1 MCFDGN
7 LYYYRI
13 FPQFMTTS
21 VIIPTKNEVIGVKE
35 ILTKIDRAWAEEW
48 FLIDGNSTDGTIQE
62 AENLGFEVIQQTGKG
77 LSNAYREG
85 VNHASGE
92 NILFFSPD
100 GNAEPNDIPKLIKKM
115 SDENC
120 DIVQISRFGKK
131 GVSEDDTV
139 ITAFGNRMFTFLV
152 NVFFGGKLTDS
163 LFGFKIIKKDVFIN
177 LNLDGEFLT
186 LEQQM
191 SIKSCKYNLKI
202 AEIDGRE
209 PKRIGGE
216 AKMKPLETGYALS
229 KQIIKEF
236 IKW

>member
-1 MCFDGN
+1 MS
-7 LYYYRI
+7 
-13 FPQFMTTS
+13 TS
-21 VIIPTKNEVIGVKE
+21 VIIPTKNEITGMK
-35 ILTKIDRAWAEEW
+35 KIVPQVNLEWADEW
-48 FLIDGNSTDGTIQE
+48 IVVDGNSTDGTIEE
-62 AENLGFEVIQQTGKG
+62 AKKLGLDVIQQKG
-77 LSNAYREG
+77 VGLGDAYREA
-85 VNHASGE
+85 VKHATCE

-100 GNAEPNDIPKLIKKM
+100 GNAPPEYIPQLIKKM
-115 SDENC
+115 TEGNY
-120 DIVQISRFGKK
+120 DIVQISRFGKN
-131 GVSEDDTV
+131 GRSEDDTV
-139 ITAFGNRMFTFLV
+139 VTAFGNRMFTFLV